1 MSIFNASRLLG
12 KTVLVTGS
20 SSGIGAAT
28 AVLFA
33 RAGCD
38 LILTA
43 RRLDQLNKVADQA
56 RLAHKESGASKGGN
70 VQVHELDVRD
80 REAIRAFVDKVTK
93 GNKVDVLVNNAG

>member
-1 MSIFNASRLLG
+1 MI
-12 KTVLVTGS
+12 VTGG

-28 AVLFA
+28 AILFA

-43 RRLDQLNKVADQA
+43 RRLDQLNKVAEQA
-56 RLAHKESGASKGGN
+56 KQAHKEGGASKGGN

-93 GNKVDVLVNNAG
+93 DDNKVDILVNNAG